1 MCRKEVNMVQAPDF
15 NNQPTYSAVR
25 INIKNPTVNASDSLT
40 KLADGKFN
48 AVDINIDNPQVNT
61 EPQNQ
66 IYSYPDAN
74 QIVTYD
80 LAGFNKIPLPA
91 GFPVAYHT
99 TNVILPDNTINNE
112 IEFELDDEDDEP
124 EIDAE
129 EVPISDEIPVEED
142 SEDIPE
148 DIPEVPEASYTT
160 VEAEKGEDS
169 LSIKDDVAEEEIEE
183 DKIPEDVE
191 IVEAET
197 NDAKE
202 VEIKRPE
209 IIPGE
214 EIKPDVDIPLV
225 ISNLTNSDFD
235 IQAQQ
240 MEEIARISLDNSENA
255 IPYIVQDVFSNLID
269 IVNRDTTDLA
279 APTDK
284 QVEIR
289 KKLITNFIA
298 VESAKQKN
306 PNAEVQLP
314 YKLSEQEIALAND
327 ISPMEQAER
336 NKEYALYTIS
346 ILDKIYTDE
355 VEKQTG
361 NIVPLTDLPGT
372 SAIVDALRFNPNA
385 GVKVAS
391 LDALRHIQRPEY
403 KEELTTLYT
412 LAQADS
418 NPEVVLTATRAL
430 NSLN

>member
-1 MCRKEVNMVQAPDF
+1 M
-15 NNQPTYSAVR
+15 
-25 INIKNPTVNASDSLT
+25 
-40 KLADGKFN
+40 
-48 AVDINIDNPQVNT
+48 
-61 EPQNQ
+61 
-66 IYSYPDAN
+66 
-74 QIVTYD
+74 
-80 LAGFNKIPLPA
+80 
-91 GFPVAYHT
+91 
-99 TNVILPDNTINNE
+99 
-112 IEFELDDEDDEP
+112 
-124 EIDAE
+124 
-129 EVPISDEIPVEED
+129 
-142 SEDIPE
+142 
-148 DIPEVPEASYTT
+148 
-160 VEAEKGEDS
+160 
-169 LSIKDDVAEEEIEE
+169 
-183 DKIPEDVE
+183 
-191 IVEAET
+191 
-197 NDAKE
+197 
-202 VEIKRPE
+202 
-209 IIPGE
+209 
-214 EIKPDVDIPLV
+214 
-225 ISNLTNSDFD
+225 
-235 IQAQQ
+235 
-240 MEEIARISLDNSENA
+240 
-255 IPYIVQDVFSNLID
+255 
-269 IVNRDTTDLA
+269 NRDTTDLA